1 MSISRKLIALLLLIS
16 LVPTLAVGSVAYV
29 TISNELTQK
38 TTDQLN
44 SLSIKQEQKI
54 NGLLQKKQEEVTKL
68 VNKYDFQIALGQ
80 YLADASA
87 QNQEAITTILQ
98 DKKIEVS
105 DTQAIAVANLEN
117 TVIASTVNGTV
128 GQKLSVTLPAGQST
142 ITTVKEDPRDG
153 IDKLYITTAAT
164 VNKKD
169 SAILSVIFR
178 IDDIMAAVQDYTGLG
193 NTGETVVVEK
203 DLNGHAISLFPLRFN
218 TDAALSTQ
226 LDSLQLFSHT
236 DSTYN
241 SVKDYRNHAVIVS
254 ARSIG
259 FADWVIATKMDH
271 AEALAPIIQLRN
283 ALASIVLIS
292 SAIIILIA
300 IGFGRF
306 FTAPILLIGRVAK
319 RIGQGDFSSRSTVHR
334 NDEIGTLSESVN
346 TMGANLGSYVSNIQ
360 DQRHRLEVILNST
373 EESIIALDA
382 KGVITIAN
390 QATSTLTGLPLES
403 IINTPIDT
411 IFHWKRDDEP
421 LTIKYDTEGTN
432 AYTDLTFIT
441 PANGTHYVHI
451 SVTHSNQNQ
460 AEAQTII
467 TIYDETRSR
476 DLENMKIDFVSMAA
490 HELRTPLAAIRGYL
504 ELISYKEKANVTPEI
519 EKYLTQAIKST
530 SELGSLINNLLDVT
544 RIERGTLTLNM
555 DHMDLATNISQ
566 AVNDATFSAQDKHI
580 TLTYKGPAEGCP
592 VYADHIAI
600 HEVVNNLVTNA
611 IKYTHP
617 NGQVV
622 IELTTQPQSYVVR
635 IKDSGIGIPKQAIPN
650 LFTKFY
656 RVHGGLNSGNS
667 GTGLGLFI
675 ARSIIERHK
684 GTITVESQEGVGST
698 FTFTLPKT
706 EATQGD
712 AVQNAQPDTAPTRR
726 SRGWTTQNI
735 AR

>member
-16 LVPTLAVGSVAYV
+16 LAPTLMVGSVAYV

-38 TTDQLN
+38 TTDQLG

-80 YLADASA
+80 YLAVPNE
-87 QNQEAITTILQ
+87 QNQDAITSILQ

-105 DTQAIAVANLEN
+105 DMQAISVANLEN
-117 TVIASTVNGTV
+117 TIIASTVTGTS
-128 GQKLSVTLPAGQST
+128 GQKLSVTLPNGQST
-142 ITTVKEDPRDG
+142 GTTVREDPRDG
-153 IDKLYITTAAT
+153 IDKLYITAAVS
-164 VNKKD
+164 VNKKE
-169 SAILSVIFR
+169 SAVLSAIFR
-178 IDDIMAAVQDYTGLG
+178 IDDIIAAVQDYTGLG
-193 NTGETVVVEK
+193 NTGETVVAEK
-203 DLNGHAISLFPLRFN
+203 DINGHALSLFPLRFN
-218 TDAALSTQ
+218 TDAALTAQ
-226 LDSLQLFSHT
+226 LDSLQLFAHT
-236 DSTYN
+236 DSTYTN
-241 SVKDYRNHAVIVS
+241 VEDYRNHDVIIS
-254 ARSIG
+254 ARSVG
-259 FADWVIATKMDH
+259 FADWVIATKMDR

-283 ALASIVLIS
+283 ALVTIVCIS
-292 SAIIILIA
+292 SIIIILIA
-300 IGFGRF
+300 IGFARF

-319 RIGQGDFSSRSTVHR
+319 RIGQGDFSSRSNVQR

-346 TMGANLGSYVSNIQ
+346 TMGVNLESYVSNIQ
-360 DQRHRLEVILNST
+360 EQRHRLEVILNST
-373 EESIIALDA
+373 EESILALDA
-382 KGVITIAN
+382 KGTVTIAN
-390 QATSTLTGLPLES
+390 QATAALTGLPLES

-411 IFHWKRDDEP
+411 IFNWKQNDETK
-421 LTIKYDTEGTN
+421 TITYNLEGTN
-432 AYTDLTFIT
+432 TYQDLTFIT

-451 SVTHSNQNQ
+451 SVTHSSQNQ
-460 AEAQTII
+460 KAAQTII

-490 HELRTPLAAIRGYL
+490 HELRTPLAATRGYL
-504 ELISYKEKANVTPEI
+504 ELIAYKEKAYVTPEI

-544 RIERGTLTLNM
+544 RIERGTLTLTM
-555 DHMDLATNISQ
+555 APMDLATNISQ

-580 TLTYKGPAEGCP
+580 TLTYKGPAKDCP

-600 HEVVNNLVTNA
+600 HEVINNLVTNA

-617 NGQVV
+617 NGQVI
-622 IELTTQPQSYVVR
+622 IELIPQNTTYMVR
-635 IKDSGIGIPKQAIPN
+635 VKDSGIGIPKQALPN

-675 ARSIIERHK
+675 SKSIIERHK
-684 GTITVESQEGVGST
+684 GTIAVESQEGVGST
-698 FTFTLPKT
+698 FTFTLPKQ
-706 EATQGD
+706 EASQVDTAHTQI
-712 AVQNAQPDTAPTRR
+712 DTAPTRR